1 MLEHVGDTSEG
12 FRTAARWALAALMLT
27 AGAGHFLASDSFER
41 IVPTW
46 LPFRLA
52 LVWGSGIVEITF
64 AFLLVLFPDQRRV
77 VGRALAVFFVAVFP
91 GNIYQAVA
99 GISTVGLR
107 TPAERWARIAAE
119 PLLIAWA
126 LWSTKEP

>member
-1 MLEHVGDTSEG
+1 L
-12 FRTAARWALAALMLT
+12 AARWALAAFMLT
-27 AGAGHFLASDSFER
+27 AGVGHFVASDAFER

-52 LVWGSGIVEITF
+52 IVWGSGVIEVAF
-64 AFLLVLFPDQRRV
+64 ALLLVIFPEQRRA
-77 VGRALAVFFVAVFP
+77 VGRSLAVFFVGLFP
-91 GNIYQAVA
+91 GNVYQAVA

-107 TPAERWARIAAE
+107 TPAARWVRVAAE

-126 LWSTKEP
+126 LWSTRES

>member
-1 MLEHVGDTSEG
+1 MGDRRE
-12 FRTAARWALAALMLT
+12 RIQLVARWALAGFMLT
-27 AGAGHFLASDSFER
+27 AGAGHFLASHAFER

-52 LVWGSGIVEITF
+52 IVWGSGVVEIAF
-64 AFLLVLFPDQRRV
+64 ALLLVLFPGHRRA
-77 VGRALAVFFVAVFP
+77 VGRALAVFFLAVFP
-91 GNIYQAVA
+91 ANIYQAMA

-107 TPAERWARIAAE
+107 TPAERWARVAAE

-126 LWSTKEP
+126 LLSTKG